1 MFNLKRQ
8 ESQHLLK
15 RFHDS
20 PQQSSKS
27 HFLIFKISLK
37 NKKMF
42 VGNTEVKTNF
52 GMNYH

>member
-1 MFNLKRQ
+1 MRQ

-20 PQQSSKS
+20 PQQSSES
-27 HFLIFKISLK
+27 HFLIFKTSLK

-42 VGNTEVKTNF
+42 VGTIEVKTNF
-52 GMNYH
+52 GVNCH